1 MEIGGVG
8 RGRGVERSRCGI
20 DKRIRTGD
28 VGAEEV
34 RETMT
39 VCFLTEA
46 DDAVPPCDAMDD
58 ISLEPAVVI
67 AGVLECFDS
76 PDESS
81 GLPTD
86 FPDVVP
92 AADWV
97 SGKVEETLC
106 LIGVQVC
113 SALEPCCK
121 VGLCGFHKA
130 GRGGTG
136 AEGTAGATQGE
147 GEEASGGCVR
157 EGGWRARGRDGKG
170 AGQAGR
176 QGVRKGD

>member
-1 MEIGGVG
+1 M
-8 RGRGVERSRCGI
+8 
-20 DKRIRTGD
+20 
-28 VGAEEV
+28 
-34 RETMT
+34 REGH
-39 VCFLTEA
+39 TEA

-58 ISLEPAVVI
+58 ISLEAAVVI
-67 AGVLECFDS
+67 AGVLKSGICFDR

-106 LIGVQVC
+106 SIGVQVC
-113 SALEPCCK
+113 SALEPCRK
-121 VGLCGFHKA
+121 VGLYGFHKV

-136 AEGTAGATQGE
+136 AEGTAGAAQRE
-147 GEEASGGCVR
+147 GEEAGGGCVR
-157 EGGWRARGRDGKG
+157 EGGRRAGGRDEKG
-170 AGQAGR
+170 AGQVGR
-176 QGVRKGD
+176 QGMRKGV